1 MFCRNILY
9 FLSLTI
15 LWLGGCMRHN
25 NKLTSRHYD
34 LHNPYILILNDELL
48 EISGIFYYPKD
59 TSVFAISDEKG
70 NLFKIHLGK
79 TIITEKWNFDKKRD
93 FEDLYFKDSTG
104 YVLESNGNIYSLNFS
119 PKGDTIYS
127 RKNIFPNADK
137 NKNEFESLYYDD
149 ERKTFVMICK
159 KCEGDKKKAV
169 TAWGFDPETGKYTFP
184 LFTIDE
190 APIARQAGKDK
201 IKLQPS
207 GAARN
212 PLTKDI
218 WILSA
223 INHMLVVTDANGVFK
238 EAYHLDPSMYT
249 QPEGIA
255 FTPTGDLLIANEAG
269 NKYNRAT
276 LFIFKL
282 KKNI

>member
-9 FLSLTI
+9 LFMINMLCLGSCAPNKKKLSF
-15 LWLGGCMRHN
+15 
-25 NKLTSRHYD
+25 KDYD
-34 LHNPYILILNDELL
+34 LHNPYILILNDELV
-48 EISGIFYYPKD
+48 EISGICYYPKD
-59 TSVFAISDEKG
+59 TSVFAISDESG

-79 TIITEKWNFDKKRD
+79 NIVTQKWRFDKKRD
-93 FEDLYFKDSTG
+93 FEDLYFKDSTI

-127 RKNIFPNADK
+127 RKSVFPNIDK
-137 NKNEFESLYYDD
+137 KRNEFESLYYDD
-149 ERKTFVMICK
+149 HLKTFVMICK
-159 KCEGDKKKAV
+159 NCEGDKKNSV
-169 TAWGFDPETGKYTFP
+169 TASGFDPETGKYTFS
-184 LFTIDE
+184 LFTIDA
-190 APIARQAGKDK
+190 APIAKQAGKNK

-207 GAARN
+207 GAAVN
-212 PLTKDI
+212 PLTKDL

-223 INHMLVVTDANGVFK
+223 VNHLIVVTDNNGIFK
-238 EAYHLDPSMYT
+238 EAFHLDQSMFT

-255 FTPTGDLLIANEAG
+255 FTPTGDLLISNEAG

-276 LFIFKL
+276 LFIFKH